1 MANGAKVETHAG
13 DACLNCEVPLHGPF
27 CHACGQK
34 HVSGRLSTKTLFAQ
48 LLEALTESDST
59 VWQTLRQLI
68 GNPGRVALRYIDGG
82 RAQFLNPVRFLLISF
97 TIYFSLM
104 VLTGA
109 QVDIANRV
117 AVPGVDTNVDAD
129 TQAFFDYLIRVI
141 ASQMDLVIFIVI
153 PILVLLIR
161 WQHFWSHRN
170 YAETF
175 AFVCFVFGLG
185 YLFAAPIVPLQA
197 IFDMNS
203 STPKNALTAIFFFY
217 GSKTF
222 FNMHWVTTVFGT
234 IVTGVLYLLTVMTVT
249 SGVALAEIYWDQWL
263 NPMLN

>member
-1 MANGAKVETHAG
+1 MANSEKVGTHAG
-13 DACLNCEVPLHGPF
+13 DACLNCEVPLQGPF

-141 ASQMDLVIFIVI
+141 ASQMDVVVFIAI
-153 PILVLLIR
+153 PLLVLLIR
-161 WQHFWSHRN
+161 WQYFRADRN

-175 AFVCFVFGLG
+175 TFVCFVFGLG
-185 YLFAAPIVPLQA
+185 YLIAAIFVPLQA
-197 IFDMNS
+197 VLDLNS
-203 STPKNALTAIFFFY
+203 QFPKNILTAIFFIY

-222 FNMHWVTTVFGT
+222 FNMRWVTTL
-234 IVTGVLYLLTVMTVT
+234 IAAAVTGFFYFFTITTVT
-249 SGVALAEIYWDQWL
+249 ICIAFVEIYWDRWL
-263 NPMLN
+263 ASLAS